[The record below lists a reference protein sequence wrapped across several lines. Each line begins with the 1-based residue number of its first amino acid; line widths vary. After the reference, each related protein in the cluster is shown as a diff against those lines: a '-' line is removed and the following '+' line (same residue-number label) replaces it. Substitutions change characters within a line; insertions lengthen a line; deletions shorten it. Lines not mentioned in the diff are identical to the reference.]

1 MQQEKNTSV
10 NKIELFKIMT
20 VTKITIKKRIFLKN
34 NNLGDQMKHL
44 IALSSKIA
52 FTLALLYVI
61 LDRVYYASFL
71 SVMFIALFLGFVSYL
86 SGDMLVLPRTNNI
99 IASLADFGLSF
110 VMIWVFALTQ
120 TRNDFS
126 PFAAA
131 LLSAVCLT
139 VFEYF
144 FHRYLLK
151 NVLDETFRNELTT
164 RDNTL
169 QYQTEAADELLP
181 DVTNEKH
188 EE

>member
-1 MQQEKNTSV
+1 MGS
-10 NKIELFKIMT
+10 
-20 VTKITIKKRIFLKN
+20 TKLLNVFIIHLLQRFFHKN
-34 NNLGDQMKHL
+34 NNVGDQMKHL
-44 IALSSKIA
+44 IALASKIA

-71 SVMFIALFLGFVSYL
+71 SVMLIAIFLGFVSYL

-99 IASLADFGLSF
+99 TASLADFGLSI
-110 VMIWVFALTQ
+110 VLIWVFALTQ

-151 NVLDETFRNELTT
+151 NVLDETFRNELTA

-169 QYQTEAADELLP
+169 QYQTEAADEMYP